1 MNFYEWFFLEKG
13 REPAGLFSW
22 SHLLSCTVALALFI
36 GLGFFLGLKFRD
48 NKKGQRVTLIVA
60 AITVV
65 VVELAKIG
73 YCLVGSTNIAD
84 TLIGNAPLYFCD
96 IMIFV
101 IPVAAFTRGRVQ
113 DCCLD
118 FIAICGF
125 LMGFMGNYFAGN
137 IYLSH
142 AAISFFALNSLINHS
157 ISAFAAMF
165 VFAAKLNKMEK
176 RNIPFVIGILFA
188 FMTIALV
195 MAYSFG
201 KTSCSSFMATG
212 RLLRCSMTWSKAT
225 KSPTKP
231 SFMCCNVGISGSST
245 RSITPSS
252 KPLRSTKRQ
261 SRSQRN
267 KSASNTVFQINR
279 AV

>member
-36 GLGFFLGLKFRD
+36 GLGFFLGRKFRD

-118 FIAICGF
+118 FIAVCGF
-125 LMGFMGNYFAGN
+125 LMGFMGNFFAGN

-188 FMTIALV
+188 FMTIALI
-195 MAYSFG
+195 MAYSFD
-201 KTSCSSFMATG
+201 KNFMFFFHGDGTPFTLFHDLVQGNKIAYQAIIYVLQCG
-212 RLLRCSMTWSKAT
+212 YIGLFYAIYYPIVKAIA
-225 KSPTKP
+225 KHKKAKQ
-231 SFMCCNVGISGSST
+231 
-245 RSITPSS
+245 TP
-252 KPLRSTKRQ
+252 
-261 SRSQRN
+261 
-267 KSASNTVFQINR
+267 AE
-279 AV
+279 